1 MRRATD
7 NAAGRIEDRFPREA
21 SVTLLELVAAI
32 GDVTDD
38 EQEIL
43 ATVHYMLESGT
54 VRLCGNFRGIDPKL
68 LR

>member
-1 MRRATD
+1 
-7 NAAGRIEDRFPREA
+7 
-21 SVTLLELVAAI
+21 LVAAI

-38 EQEIL
+38 EEELL

-54 VRLCGNFRGIDPKL
+54 VRLCGNFRNIDPKL

>member
-7 NAAGRIEDRFPREA
+7 NAAGRIQDRFPRQTD
-21 SVTLLELVAAI
+21 VTLLELVAAI

-38 EQEIL
+38 EEELL

-54 VRLCGNFRGIDPKL
+54 VRLCGNFRNIDPKL

>member
-7 NAAGRIEDRFPREA
+7 SAAGRIEDRFPRQA
-21 SVTLLELVAAI
+21 SVTLLELIAAI

-54 VRLCGNFRGIDPKL
+54 VRLCGNFRDIDPKL